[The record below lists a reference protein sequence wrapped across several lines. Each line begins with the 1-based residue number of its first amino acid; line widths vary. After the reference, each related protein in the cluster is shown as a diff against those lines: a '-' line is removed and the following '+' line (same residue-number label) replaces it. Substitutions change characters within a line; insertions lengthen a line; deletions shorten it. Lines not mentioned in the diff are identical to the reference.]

1 MADGF
6 VYHAL
11 TAEDRVTLLRDRLRR
26 LEADHFNLDLEI
38 RLAGVIGEADALNP
52 QVQIALA
59 TAEAQAAAL
68 CAWIDQRETS
78 DA

>member
-6 VYHAL
+6 AYQAL
-11 TAEDRVTLLRDRLRR
+11 TPDDRAALLRERLRR
-26 LEADHFNLDLEI
+26 LEIDHFNLDLEI

-59 TAEAQAAAL
+59 TVEAQAAAL
-68 CAWIDQRETS
+68 RAWIDQREPS

>member
-6 VYHAL
+6 AYETL
-11 TAEDRVTLLRDRLRR
+11 TAEDRTTLLRARLRK

-52 QVQIALA
+52 HVQIALA
-59 TAEAQAAAL
+59 TVEAQAAAL
-68 CAWIDQRETS
+68 RAWIDQRETS